1 MKDNRF
7 YTYAYLRKGDR
18 TPYYIGKGT
27 GKRAYDRHTHRV
39 KVPDDRDRI
48 IFLKE
53 NVSEREAWDYETE
66 MIQFYGRKDLGT
78 GILRNLSDGGEGPAN
93 PSPEARKKNSERNK
107 KAYADGIN
115 PLSRLT
121 LEERIEYG
129 KIAAKSRAEGQ
140 WLKDNPEYNGGSL
153 GRTPEQHSADSAR
166 AAQKGIVQWTK
177 DKWENDPEWAA
188 EQREK
193 SRQTGL
199 RNAELGI
206 GIAGL
211 TKEQRSAN
219 TKALY
224 EGENGDYYR
233 KLLSEKG
240 KKQYAQ
246 GIGIA
251 DPEVRKKCVEIN
263 LERTGHDFTVRS
275 PDGKIYTGHGIK
287 PFARKHGIPM
297 ESFRSLVIGQTP
309 KIMGWT
315 LPDYDEYQVL
325 NLCRQGKT
333 REEIEKIVGYG
344 IRHLSNHFP
353 KPKEGHKY
361 CYCCFEELPLSDFN
375 KDKSRFDGLREKCR
389 KCCMKP
395 EEWNMRKLREKGLKT
410 CLTCEKV
417 LPFSEFNVGKSHC
430 KCCHSIKNKKITEE
444 KHKKIIEKN
453 EHKDCVYCGKPFL
466 ITPTTRKDK
475 IFCSQ
480 RCKDRDRNSR
490 RVKKRPTFPP
500 AKEGYKWCTRCKQEL
515 PFSEFWKDKDKKD
528 GYATQCKCCKSR

>member
-1 MKDNRF
+1 MEKNF
-7 YTYAYLRKGDR
+7 YTYTYLRKGDR
-18 TPYYIGKGT
+18 TPYYIGKGK

-53 NVSEREAWDYETE
+53 NVSEKEAWDYERE

-93 PSPEARKKNSERNK
+93 PSPESRKKNSERNK
-107 KAYADGIN
+107 KAYLDGTN
-115 PLSRLT
+115 PLSKLT

-140 WLKDNPEYNGGSL
+140 WLKDNPEFNGGSL
-153 GRTPEQHSADSAR
+153 GRTSEQHSADSAR
-166 AAQKGIVQWTK
+166 AAQKGIVKWTK
-177 DKWENDPEWAA
+177 
-188 EQREK
+188 EQRENNPEWVEK
-193 SRQTGL
+193 QREISRQTGL
-199 RNAELGI
+199 RNAELGL
-206 GIAGL
+206 GVCGL

-219 TKALY
+219 TKSLY

-251 DPEVRKKCVEIN
+251 SEEAKQKSRETN
-263 LERTGHDFTVRS
+263 LERTGHDFTVKS
-275 PDGKIYTGHGIK
+275 PDGKIHTGHGIK
-287 PFARKHGIPM
+287 PFARKHGLPRGT
-297 ESFRSLVIGQTP
+297 FLSLVKGETP
-309 KIMGWT
+309 KVMGWT

-344 IRHLSNHFP
+344 IRYLSHHFP
-353 KPKEGHKY
+353 KSKEDHKY

-375 KDKSRFDGLREKCR
+375 KDKTRDDGLREKCR

-395 EEWNMRKLREKGLKT
+395 EEKKKRELLEKGLKECKT
-410 CLTCEKV
+410 CGEI
-417 LPFSEFNVGKSHC
+417 LPFSEFHKNKAHC
-430 KCCHSIKNKKITEE
+430 KSCVSIKNKKP
-444 KHKKIIEKN
+444 KIEIEKN
-453 EHKDCVYCGKPFL
+453 CVCCRESFIATKSNQKYCSSTCKN
-466 ITPTTRKDK
+466 
-475 IFCSQ
+475 
-480 RCKDRDRNSR
+480 KDRPSR
-490 RVKKRPTFPP
+490 YVKKRPTFPP
-500 AKEGYKWCTRCKQEL
+500 AKEGHKWCTCCKQEL
-515 PFSEFWKDKDKKD
+515 PFSEFWKDNSKKD
-528 GYATQCKCCKSR
+528 GYATQCKCCKSK